1 MAKESRITRMVIL
14 LTKANGKMAS
24 AMAKGNLATKTV
36 TYNMKACIN
45 AINVTA
51 KERNIM
57 KTVT

>member
-1 MAKESRITRMVIL
+1 MVIL